1 VGVLLGLTRGL
12 HGFATTSIDDVAG
25 GLMFAISSG
34 YAALAGL
41 VVGLPLLDQD
51 AREGHEAP
59 AAARWAAYGFPL
71 VVLALLVFTVL
82 LVMVPMEKP
91 AG

>member
-1 VGVLLGLTRGL
+1 
-12 HGFATTSIDDVAG
+12 
-25 GLMFAISSG
+25 MFAISSG

-41 VVGLPLLDQD
+41 AAVGLPLLDQD
-51 AREGHEAP
+51 AREGHPPA
-59 AAARWAAYGFPL
+59 AAARWAAYGFPV